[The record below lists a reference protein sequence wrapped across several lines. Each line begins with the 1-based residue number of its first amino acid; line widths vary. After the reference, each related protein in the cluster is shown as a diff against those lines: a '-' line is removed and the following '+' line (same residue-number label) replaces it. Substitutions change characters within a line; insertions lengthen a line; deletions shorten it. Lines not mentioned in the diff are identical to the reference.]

1 MTKQGTFLIALLM
14 TAAIGSQAQAGM
26 SGTSA
31 RVEQITKSEAQAAVQ
46 APQAQPQ
53 ARPQVQAAPQQRRVP
68 ARQEQAARPS
78 GSNFD
83 GVWSVTASPG
93 CGLAARSAVEV
104 IRGRIS
110 APGLSGS
117 VDPSGK
123 VRTVAHG
130 GGLSVISTG
139 HTSPT
144 SGSGTYEVSNGC
156 TGTWTSRKV

>member
-1 MTKQGTFLIALLM
+1 MTKQTTLLIALLV
-14 TAAIGSQAQAGM
+14 AAATGSQAHAGM

-31 RVEQITKSEAQAAVQ
+31 RVQETNNTEAQAAVQ
-46 APQAQPQ
+46 AKPQRSPL
-53 ARPQVQAAPQQRRVP
+53 ARPEAAVPPQRP
-68 ARQEQAARPS
+68 AARQEQGARPS
-78 GSNFD
+78 GSAFD
-83 GVWSVTASPG
+83 GIWSVRTSPG
-93 CGLAARSAVEV
+93 CGLAPRSAVEV
-104 IRGRIS
+104 VRGRIS

-117 VDPSGK
+117 VDPSGR

-156 TGTWTSRKV
+156 TGTWTSSKV

>member
-1 MTKQGTFLIALLM
+1 MAKQTTFLIALAI
-14 TAAIGSQAQAGM
+14 AAAVTSQAHAGM

-31 RVEQITKSEAQAAVQ
+31 RVQQITASEAQAAVQ
-46 APQAQPQ
+46 AQPQAQPS
-53 ARPQVQAAPQQRRVP
+53 PQAAPQRRAP
-68 ARQEQAARPS
+68 TRQEQAARPS
-78 GSNFD
+78 GNAFD
-83 GVWSVTASPG
+83 GIWSVRTSPG
-93 CGLAARSAVEV
+93 CGLSPRSAVEV
-104 IRGRIS
+104 VRGRIS

-156 TGTWTSRKV
+156 SGTWTSSKV

>member
-1 MTKQGTFLIALLM
+1 MTKQGSFLIALLM
-14 TAAIGSQAQAGM
+14 SAAIGSQAHAGM

-31 RVEQITKSEAQAAVQ
+31 RVQQITNSEAQAAAQ
-46 APQAQPQ
+46 ASPTQPQ
-53 ARPQVQAAPQQRRVP
+53 AGPALQQRAP
-68 ARQEQAARPS
+68 SRQEQAARPS

-83 GVWSVTASPG
+83 GIWSVTASPG
-93 CGLAARSAVEV
+93 CGLARRSAVEV
-104 IRGRIS
+104 VRGRIS
-110 APGLSGS
+110 GPGLSGR

>member
-14 TAAIGSQAQAGM
+14 TAAIGSQAYAGM

-31 RVEQITKSEAQAAVQ
+31 RVQQITNSEAQAAVQ
-46 APQAQPQ
+46 APQPQ
-53 ARPQVQAAPQQRRVP
+53 ARPQVQSAAQQRRAP

-78 GSNFD
+78 GSTFD
-83 GVWSVTASPG
+83 GIWSVTNSPG
-93 CGLAARSAVEV
+93 CGLAPRSAVEV
-104 IRGRIS
+104 VRGRIS
-110 APGLSGS
+110 GPGISGIVHPSGS
-117 VDPSGK
+117 

-139 HTSPT
+139 RTSPT

-156 TGTWTSRKV
+156 TGTWTARKV